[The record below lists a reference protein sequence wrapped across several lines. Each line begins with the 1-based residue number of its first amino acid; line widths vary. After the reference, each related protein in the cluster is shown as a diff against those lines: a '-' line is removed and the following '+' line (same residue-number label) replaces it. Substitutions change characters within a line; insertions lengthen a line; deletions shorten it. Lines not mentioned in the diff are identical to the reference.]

1 MASTPVKTSQVD
13 RLGLGFTGASVN
25 ADATKL
31 KGRASPESVRHFESL
46 LDATNRAAPA
56 EKPAVK
62 PAARPESRADAPP
75 KAPAKSEASVASVN
89 RPAQPVA
96 DRQANASDN
105 TDTAQAAIIAETAPE
120 DAPALEAAAAE
131 VIADA
136 PAETPEDTNEAP
148 VEAETGTDAV
158 AIATPLPTLPV
169 IVEPLPVQA
178 ASLPQAGDTQAVPT
192 EVDLSQQEP
201 LTLPQAILDD
211 ALAAAASAPQGATAV
226 APITDASPDLAP
238 AQPASTPISG
248 APATPAL
255 AVPVNPAPVASTQ
268 QSSTPPA
275 PAQSSSDDAIIEAL
289 TVIAPEAAAQTDA
302 SDVKSENVPAQQAS
316 DASTEAQSPPT
327 AAQTTVVAPVIAETQ
342 PKAKPPAAKP
352 QAEAVAQQDA
362 DTLAGLPKPEAAP
375 ATETTQDQN
384 RQDQSPAERG
394 RERAQERAQAGERL
408 AARFADSQVSLIRDE
423 ASLSGPIQAF
433 KAELKVAAAEANL
446 AAATTVPQSD
456 AAKAPTS
463 ATAAVVNNAATTGNA
478 ATAAKTAARPN
489 SPVFQTPVVQ
499 QVGTR
504 LVETAANGGGRVIMD
519 LRPEHLGRVTID
531 VDVREDGRLTANV
544 LVDNPAAL
552 EQLRRD
558 AGQLEQALR
567 DAGLNPEQNSLNF
580 ALREQ
585 AQENGGFGREGRR
598 GRDANGDLLADAEIE
613 PDVTAPTKQSVVP
626 GLGVIDIRI

>member
-56 EKPAVK
+56 EKPAAK

-75 KAPAKSEASVASVN
+75 KAPAKSETPVASVN

-105 TDTAQAAIIAETAPE
+105 TETAQAAIIAETAPE

-131 VIADA
+131 VLADA
-136 PAETPEDTNEAP
+136 PAETPEETNEAP

-178 ASLPQAGDTQAVPT
+178 APLPQAGVTQAVPT

-211 ALAAAASAPQGATAV
+211 ALAAAASAPQGSTAL
-226 APITDASPDLAP
+226 APITDASPDLAA

-268 QSSTPPA
+268 QSSPPSA

-302 SDVKSENVPAQQAS
+302 SDAESGNVPAQQAS
-316 DASTEAQSPPT
+316 DASTEAQSQPT

-342 PKAKPPAAKP
+342 PKAKPSAAKP

-463 ATAAVVNNAATTGNA
+463 ATAAVVNNVATTGNA